1 MRIVEVIDY
10 QPSWQDLYKQEAI
23 KLEQVL
29 LEDLIG
35 IHHIGSTSVPGLAAK
50 PIIDLLIVLK
60 RVEAVDKKTAA
71 IEKLGYE
78 AHGENGIAGRRYFQK
93 GGDARTHHVH
103 IFSEGHTAIKKHLV
117 FRDYLQQHP
126 DAMQAYG
133 QLKKKLAQAYV
144 RDIAAYMD
152 GKANWINVTIR
163 RAEEWALAK
172 GISYE

>member
-1 MRIVEVIDY
+1 MRLVEVVDY
-10 QPSWQDLYKQEAI
+10 QPSWQDVYKQEAI
-23 KLEQVL
+23 KLEQVFQ
-29 LEDLIG
+29 ENMIG

-60 RVEAVDKKTAA
+60 RIEDADKQTEAM
-71 IEKLGYE
+71 EKLGYE
-78 AHGENGIAGRRYFQK
+78 VRGENGIAGRRYFQK

-103 IFSEGHTAIKKHLV
+103 IFSEGHTAIKEHLV

-144 RDIAAYMD
+144 TDVAAYIN
-152 GKANWINVTIR
+152 GKDDWINVTKR
-163 RAEEWALAK
+163 RAMEWAFAEE
-172 GISYE
+172 ISYE